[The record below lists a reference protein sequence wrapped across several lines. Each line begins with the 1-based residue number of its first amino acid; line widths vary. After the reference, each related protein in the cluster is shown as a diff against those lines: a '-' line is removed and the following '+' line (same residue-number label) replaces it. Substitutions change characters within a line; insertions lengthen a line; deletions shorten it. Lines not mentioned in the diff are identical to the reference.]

1 MDVRIRADLRKQAS
15 RGVQAGDLKVCAV
28 KHDLLAG
35 GDVQPCV
42 FAEVDIGRQ
51 NAGNVRVLA
60 LRDEPCQLRAGADLV
75 NAVFV
80 GLRFGLRLA
89 VPCAR
94 CGCLQG
100 DGEFVGAFLLH
111 GDAASGVFNASAGNG
126 VEVFLGIGL
135 ERAVFRDR
143 NAVACAVRQRDG
155 QVLAVNG
162 CAILIPE
169 NQLAGQEVKLYDRDR
184 DLRQT
189 AENACRLG
197 RVEAGIRAHS
207 IGDAAV
213 RRNAGPARLLDRAA
227 QRVGLLSP
235 ELRDGDS
242 QLLPLRV
249 AAEVIN
255 AEVSAG
261 ITLEEGAVRALHIQ
275 GEVEVIRA
283 GKLFLGADQVGELDR
298 DGIARLDGSQLFL
311 RQLRALRVD
320 KLVAHAAC
328 RHDLIGR
335 KAALRDLDDIAAGDQ
350 TADGHSAVFSGCDAS
365 VCEAAGI
372 RHRRSGHGGAQDAH
386 GAARFGLEAV
396 TCTLCSSVEQN
407 VMLRIE
413 LPRLILLDDRI
424 HAVKI
429 HIGLD
434 GAAVRADIHDKH
446 ARQLRPDGGEAM

>member
-1 MDVRIRADLRKQAS
+1 M
-15 RGVQAGDLKVCAV
+15 
-28 KHDLLAG
+28 
-35 GDVQPCV
+35 
-42 FAEVDIGRQ
+42 
-51 NAGNVRVLA
+51 
-60 LRDEPCQLRAGADLV
+60 
-75 NAVFV
+75 
-80 GLRFGLRLA
+80 
-89 VPCAR
+89 
-94 CGCLQG
+94 
-100 DGEFVGAFLLH
+100 
-111 GDAASGVFNASAGNG
+111 
-126 VEVFLGIGL
+126 
-135 ERAVFRDR
+135 
-143 NAVACAVRQRDG
+143 
-155 QVLAVNG
+155 
-162 CAILIPE
+162 
-169 NQLAGQEVKLYDRDR
+169 
-184 DLRQT
+184 
-189 AENACRLG
+189 
-197 RVEAGIRAHS
+197 
-207 IGDAAV
+207 